1 MMVNTIPTRTE
12 IQVERYLIG
21 LSSLNTRYAAAML
34 PTLYP
39 AASAYAN
46 FVVEKIVVK
55 KRNIP
60 IKMAPEVMAFLVDP
74 AVLAAAND
82 KRRT

>member
-1 MMVNTIPTRTE
+1 MMVNIIPTRTE

-21 LSSLNTRYAAAML
+21 LSSLNTRYAAAMF

-39 AASAYAN
+39 AASASAD
-46 FVVEKIVVK
+46 FVVKTT
-55 KRNIP
+55 IP
-60 IKMAPEVMAFLVDP
+60 IKIAPEVMAFLVDP

-82 KRRT
+82 RRRT

>member
-1 MMVNTIPTRTE
+1 MMVNIIPTRTE

-39 AASAYAN
+39 AASASAD
-46 FVVEKIVVK
+46 FVVEKK
-55 KRNIP
+55 KHTY
-60 IKMAPEVMAFLVDP
+60 EDGTGSYGFLGRPSGVGGC
-74 AVLAAAND
+74 
-82 KRRT
+82 

>member
-21 LSSLNTRYAAAML
+21 LSSLNTRYAAAMF

-39 AASAYAN
+39 AASASAD
-46 FVVEKIVVK
+46 FVVK

-60 IKMAPEVMAFLVDP
+60 MKMAPEIMAFFVDP

-82 KRRT
+82 RRRT

>member
-21 LSSLNTRYAAAML
+21 LSSLNTRYAAAMF

-39 AASAYAN
+39 AASASADGRLCGG
-46 FVVEKIVVK
+46 

-60 IKMAPEVMAFLVDP
+60 MKIAPEVMAFLVDP

-82 KRRT
+82 RRRT